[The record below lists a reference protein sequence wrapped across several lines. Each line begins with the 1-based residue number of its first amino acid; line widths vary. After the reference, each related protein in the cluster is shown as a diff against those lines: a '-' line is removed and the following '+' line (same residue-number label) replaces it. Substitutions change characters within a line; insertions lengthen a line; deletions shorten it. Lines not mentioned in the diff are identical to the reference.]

1 MPISKS
7 KPKVTSPKVTSK
19 RRSKPVRNA
28 AVDKSAHTANPRPIK
43 RPSTI
48 GTGIIPSGFKP
59 LKVVKQLAAD
69 YDLSLKDV
77 AGVLDVTPKTYSRWR
92 GRDSALS
99 EQQADRTLILKAIF
113 DLGSRVLGSDGN
125 LKKWIRE
132 PVFSLDGQT
141 PLKLLKT
148 ESGRRRIESVLHQIE
163 YGFF

>member
-1 MPISKS
+1 MHASKARS
-7 KPKVTSPKVTSK
+7 KKTTPKRASK
-19 RRSKPVRNA
+19 RHSN
-28 AVDKSAHTANPRPIK
+28 T
-43 RPSTI
+43 
-48 GTGIIPSGFKP
+48 TGSSWLYPSGFKP
-59 LKVVKQLAAD
+59 LQVVKQLAAD

-77 AGVLDVTPKTYSRWR
+77 AGVLDVTPKTFSRWR

-99 EQQADRTLILKAIF
+99 EQQADRMLILKSIF
-113 DLGSRVLGSDGN
+113 DLGEKVLGSDTS